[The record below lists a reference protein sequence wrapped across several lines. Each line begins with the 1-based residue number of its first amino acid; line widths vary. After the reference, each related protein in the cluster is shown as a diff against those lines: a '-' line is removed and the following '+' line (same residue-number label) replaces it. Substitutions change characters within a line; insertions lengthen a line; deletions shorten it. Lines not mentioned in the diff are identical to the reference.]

1 MKRKLKNKDW
11 KDEILPLSSF
21 FWKKTTQIKTKQDV
35 RYIDRLKDI
44 FIIVQ
49 PKVDRFYE

>member
-21 FWKKTTQIKTKQDV
+21 YWKKTTQIKTKQDV
-35 RYIDRLKDI
+35 RYIDRLKGYI
-44 FIIVQ
+44 YNCPTKSRPIL
-49 PKVDRFYE
+49 